1 MARMVT
7 AQPEIMKDEDKMD
20 VVMKATHTLATGPA
34 YPDHISTLSFLFLR
48 FLVAEKP

>member
-20 VVMKATHTLATGPA
+20 VVMKGTHTLATGPA
-34 YPDHISTLSFLFLR
+34 FPDHAY
-48 FLVAEKP
+48 VG